1 MIEWIVDIMKRIFW
15 YLHQLE
21 NRVLEYLD
29 VRAEWRVV
37 IGFKC
42 YRFVILYKCVCRY
55 VYIIIQLLYLV
66 LITSFLDIFSLYT
79 QNDCPDMSQNYYLGN
94 TIRDWSKF
102 LFGNEILK
110 KLTNKMLKIYK
121 LYSYCFESNAMDLI
135 YLCSQVI
142 ITLNKVTGSGSL

>member
-1 MIEWIVDIMKRIFW
+1 M
-15 YLHQLE
+15 
-21 NRVLEYLD
+21 
-29 VRAEWRVV
+29 
-37 IGFKC
+37 
-42 YRFVILYKCVCRY
+42 
-55 VYIIIQLLYLV
+55 
-66 LITSFLDIFSLYT
+66 LITFFLDIFSLYT

-121 LYSYCFESNAMDLI
+121 LSSYCFESNSVDLI

-142 ITLNKVTGSGSL
+142 ITLNKVTGSGRL